1 MRQPPN
7 KIDGI
12 LVVDK
17 PMDWTSHDV
26 VNCVKRRFNLNKVG
40 HCGTLD
46 PIATGLLVILMGKA
60 TKLQDHLMGQDKT
73 YLATMRLGTE
83 TDSEDRTGNIIAT
96 ATFDTIT
103 EQQIYDTAKTFL
115 GIQEQVPPMVSAIK
129 QNGQPL
135 YKLARKGQTVE
146 RKPREITISSFEIN
160 IIELPD
166 VIFTLKCSKGTYVRT
181 ICADFG
187 RKLGCGAM
195 MAELRRTGSGDF
207 TLQNAVD
214 IEQIKSWELPELQQ
228 NLLPIESIAL

>member
-1 MRQPPN
+1 MRQPLN

-12 LVVDK
+12 LIVDK

-160 IIELPD
+160 SIELPD

-195 MAELRRTGSGDF
+195 MAELRRTRSGDF

>member
-228 NLLPIESIAL
+228 NLLSIESIAL

>member
-17 PMDWTSHDV
+17 PMDWTSYDV

-60 TKLQDHLMGQDKT
+60 TKLQNHLMGQDKT

-83 TDSEDRTGNIIAT
+83 TDSEDRTGNVVAT
-96 ATFDTIT
+96 ASFDAVT
-103 EQQIYDTAKTFL
+103 EQQINDTAKTFL
-115 GIQEQVPPMVSAIK
+115 GTQEQVPPMVSAIK

-160 IIELPD
+160 SIDLPD

-195 MAELRRTGSGDF
+195 MAELRRTQSGDF
-207 TLQNAVD
+207 TLENAVD

-228 NLLPIESIAL
+228 NLLPIESISL

>member
-17 PMDWTSHDV
+17 PMDWTSYDV

-46 PIATGLLVILMGKA
+46 PIATGLLVILIGKA

-83 TDSEDRTGNIIAT
+83 TDSEDRTGNVIAT

-103 EQQIYDTAKTFL
+103 EQQINDTAKTFL
-115 GIQEQVPPMVSAIK
+115 GTQEQVPPMVSAIK

-160 IIELPD
+160 SIELPD
-166 VIFTLKCSKGTYVRT
+166 VIFTLKCTKGTYVRT

-195 MAELRRTGSGDF
+195 MAELRRTQSGDF
-207 TLQNAVD
+207 TLENAVG

-228 NLLPIESIAL
+228 NLLPIESISL

>member
-195 MAELRRTGSGDF
+195 MAELRRTQSGDF

-228 NLLPIESIAL
+228 NLLSIESIAL